1 MSEKKIG
8 VFICHCGSNI
18 AGVVDIER
26 VMNSIRE
33 LPNVEVIEDYKYVC
47 SKPGQQILKDY
58 VKNRRLDRVVIAA
71 CSPRMHEPTFRQTMR
86 EVGFNPYLLEIA
98 NIREHDSWIHSDDPA
113 AATDKAIDLIRM
125 AVARARLLEPL
136 DETEVSIKK
145 STLILWGFF
154 FVVSLQL
161 GYN

>member
-18 AGVVDIER
+18 AGVVDIEK
-26 VMNSIRE
+26 VMNAIRE

-71 CSPRMHEPTFRQTMR
+71 CSNRT
-86 EVGFNPYLLEIA
+86 
-98 NIREHDSWIHSDDPA
+98 HDS
-113 AATDKAIDLIRM
+113 LFQR
-125 AVARARLLEPL
+125 
-136 DETEVSIKK
+136 
-145 STLILWGFF
+145 
-154 FVVSLQL
+154 VVRQAGLNPFLVELVNLREQCV
-161 GYN
+161 